1 MGRSGGHLTQQMKMA
16 MAIRPGFLP
25 LSAIAATFLC
35 STQALAEAEPATP
48 NQIVS
53 ALEATFGTH
62 PGQRRNHIKGTC
74 ATGEFIGLPEAS
86 AYTRSRLFSGRALPV
101 TARFSLPGGN
111 PAASDATR
119 SPRGM
124 ALEIKLEDGGLHHM
138 TMLNTPMFGAST
150 PETFLADILARQ
162 PDPATGKPDPRKVQ
176 AFRDAH
182 PDSIPLYEFLQQHN
196 PPPAWT
202 NSSYFGVHTFKF
214 VDLRGAVTLVRWR
227 FKPHDGEKEI
237 TSAELKS
244 LPQNFLE
251 KRLVE
256 RIARGPARWDMILTI
271 GEPGDPENDPT
282 KLWPTT
288 RKEIKVGT
296 LSITSVAPLSDASCN
311 RINFDPLVLSDG
323 IQPTNDPVLRAR
335 SPAYAISFGKRI
347 AGQ

>member
-1 MGRSGGHLTQQMKMA
+1 MTH
-16 MAIRPGFLP
+16 RPRFLP
-25 LSAIAATFLC
+25 LSVIAATFLC
-35 STQALAEAEPATP
+35 STQTPAEADSVTP

-53 ALEATFGTH
+53 ALEATFGAH

-86 AYTRSRLFSGRALPV
+86 AYTRSRLFSGKALQV

-111 PAASDATR
+111 PAVSDATR

-124 ALEIKLEDGGLHHM
+124 ALEVKLEDGGLHHM

-150 PETFLADILARQ
+150 PETFLADILAKQ
-162 PDPATGKPDPRKVQ
+162 PDPATGKPDPRKIQ
-176 AFRDAH
+176 AFRAAH
-182 PDSIPLYEFLQQHN
+182 PDSIPQFEFLAQHN

-202 NSSYFGVHTFKF
+202 HSSYFSVHTFKF
-214 VDLRGAVTLVRWR
+214 VDPRDAVTLVRWR
-227 FKPHDGEKEI
+227 FAPHDGAKET

-256 RIARGPARWDMILTI
+256 RIAQGPARWDMILTI

-288 RKEIKVGT
+288 RKELKVGT
-296 LSITSVAPLSDASCN
+296 LSITSVATQSDASCGK
-311 RINFDPLVLSDG
+311 INFDPLVLSDG
-323 IQPTNDPVLRAR
+323 IQPTNDPVLLAR
-335 SPAYAISFGKRI
+335 SPAYAISFGKRM